1 MTRPV
6 ATGVDAGVAAHGGVR
21 ASSST
26 LHPSDPVL
34 RGRNELP
41 PCRLRGPGA
50 GRSVSA
56 AAVLAFAL
64 TLAAATTPAQ
74 AQPALE
80 PVEPPRMD
88 HYEGSVRGQLARA
101 QNDLDRLLN
110 EPQPDQGR
118 LADAFGRLGQLYL
131 LYDFMAPS
139 AAALRNA
146 QALAPDDPRWSYY
159 LAINYRYEGALE
171 ESVAAL
177 DRVVALV
184 PNDLAA
190 LTHRAD
196 IRLELGLTEE
206 AEADYRLVL
215 ERDPASSAARLGLGR
230 IDFDRRD
237 YESALDRFEQALQ
250 GQPPGSVVHHHLGLA
265 LRRLG
270 RREEAARQL
279 ELNDHLS
286 VVFPDPLFIELQ
298 RLNVSREAHIKRGSA
313 AMRQGNPRAA
323 LTAFLDALEA
333 MPDDPLTIF
342 NVGMALIELGE
353 KEQAEARLRQSIAI
367 NDNYRD
373 PQYNLA
379 LILAERGDLAGA
391 ERHFRRAG
399 EIDPEDVEARVR
411 HADILT
417 RLQRTDEAVELLE
430 GVLAADAASPLARL
444 ALGAAHQQAGS
455 DDAAREA
462 LTKVLEAAP
471 GAPAERAEAHYR
483 LAVLAEATGAS
494 QPGAPGSA
502 GVSPGSTPPAPEG
515 GTRPEAG
522 ADPIEHLRQAIELDP
537 DFAEAHA
544 LLGRALA
551 RQERYVEGARHLARA
566 LRHDPAIADW
576 HRDRAMSL
584 ILGKRYAAARTGLTA
599 GRLALARLVNDPGK
613 DASGKDAIDHLD
625 TLLARLLAASPD
637 PSVRNGAE
645 ALAIA
650 RRLMAERPSIQ
661 HAETVAM
668 ALAEVGEFEQAAAL
682 QQQALDEMERRGG
695 APTAGQKERLRA
707 YLNDQPAREPWFS
720 P

>member
-1 MTRPV
+1 
-6 ATGVDAGVAAHGGVR
+6 
-21 ASSST
+21 
-26 LHPSDPVL
+26 
-34 RGRNELP
+34 
-41 PCRLRGPGA
+41 
-50 GRSVSA
+50 
-56 AAVLAFAL
+56 
-64 TLAAATTPAQ
+64 
-74 AQPALE
+74 
-80 PVEPPRMD
+80 MD
-88 HYEGSVRGQLARA
+88 HYEGSVRTQLAQA
-101 QNDLDRLLN
+101 QSELDGLLN
-110 EPQPDQGR
+110 EPQADRDR
-118 LADAFGRLGQLYL
+118 LAGAFGRLGQLYL
-131 LYDFMAPS
+131 LYDFMPPS

-196 IRLELGLTEE
+196 IRLELGLMEE
-206 AEADYRLVL
+206 AEGDYRLVL

-237 YESALDRFEQALQ
+237 YQSAVGRFEQALR

-286 VVFPDPLFIELQ
+286 VVFPDPLFTELQ

-417 RLQRTDEAVELLE
+417 RLQRTDEAVDLLE
-430 GVLAADAASPLARL
+430 GVLEADAASPLARL
-444 ALGAAHQQAGS
+444 ALGAAHQKAGAV
-455 DDAAREA
+455 DAARVA
-462 LTKVLEAAP
+462 LAKVLEAAP

-483 LAVLAEATGAS
+483 LAVLTEANGA
-494 QPGAPGSA
+494 AA
-502 GVSPGSTPPAPEG
+502 DV
-515 GTRPEAG
+515 
-522 ADPIEHLRQAIELDP
+522 DPIKHLRQAIELDP

-551 RQERYVEGARHLARA
+551 RQELYVEGARHLARA
-566 LRHDPAIADW
+566 LRHDPANADW

-599 GRLALARLVNDPGK
+599 GRQALARLENDSGN
-613 DASGKDAIDHLD
+613 DASGEDAIDHLD

-650 RRLMAERPSIQ
+650 RRLMSERPSIQ

-668 ALAEVGEFEQAAAL
+668 ALAEVGEFAQAAAL

-695 APTAGQKERLRA
+695 APTAGQKDRLRA

>member
-1 MTRPV
+1 MIR
-6 ATGVDAGVAAHGGVR
+6 
-21 ASSST
+21 
-26 LHPSDPVL
+26 
-34 RGRNELP
+34 
-41 PCRLRGPGA
+41 PGA
-50 GRSVSA
+50 HRVSA
-56 AAVLAFAL
+56 LPLTLAL
-64 TLAAATTPAQ
+64 TLATLPAQ
-74 AQPALE
+74 AQTALE

-88 HYEGSVRGQLARA
+88 HYEGSVRSQLARA
-101 QNDLDRLLN
+101 QSELDGLLHEPRPDQDRLG
-110 EPQPDQGR
+110 E
-118 LADAFGRLGQLYL
+118 AFGRLGQLYL

-206 AEADYRLVL
+206 AEVDYRLVL

-237 YESALDRFEQALQ
+237 YESALEGFEQALR
-250 GQPPGSVVHHHLGLA
+250 GQPPGSVVHHHLGLT

-270 RREEAARQL
+270 RREEAAKQL

-286 VVFPDPLFIELQ
+286 VVFPDPLFTELQ

-323 LTAFLDALEA
+323 LAAFLDALEA

-353 KEQAEARLRQSIAI
+353 KEEAEARLRQSIAI

-379 LILAERGDLAGA
+379 LILAERGDLEGA
-391 ERHFRRAG
+391 ERHFRRAA
-399 EIDPEDVEARVR
+399 EIDHEDIEARVR
-411 HADILT
+411 HADALT
-417 RLQRTDEAVELLE
+417 RLQRSDEAIELLE
-430 GVLAADAASPLARL
+430 GVLAADAASPLAQL
-444 ALGAAHQQAGS
+444 ALGAAHQRAGS
-455 DDAAREA
+455 DSAARIA
-462 LTKVLEAAP
+462 LSKVLDAAP
-471 GAPAERAEAHYR
+471 GASAERAEAHYR
-483 LAVLAEATGAS
+483 LAVLAEANGAA
-494 QPGAPGSA
+494 QPGAPGNA
-502 GVSPGSTPPAPEG
+502 GVSPGSATPALKDANRPPA
-515 GTRPEAG
+515 
-522 ADPIEHLRQAIELDP
+522 DSDQIEHLRQAIELDP

-544 LLGRALA
+544 LLGRMLA
-551 RQERYVEGARHLARA
+551 RQEHYVDGARHLARA
-566 LRHDPAIADW
+566 LRHDPANADW

-584 ILGKRYAAARTGLTA
+584 ILGKRYAAARTGLLA
-599 GRLALARLVNDPGK
+599 GRQALARLEGDSAR
-613 DASGKDAIDHLD
+613 DAVDHLD
-625 TLLARLLAASPD
+625 TLRARLLAASPD

-645 ALAIA
+645 ALDIA
-650 RRLMAERPSIQ
+650 QRLMADRPSIQ

-668 ALAEVGEFEQAAAL
+668 ALAEVGEFKQAAAL
-682 QQQALDEMERRGG
+682 QQQALDEVERRGG

-707 YLNDQPAREPWFS
+707 YLNDEPTREPWFS

>member
-1 MTRPV
+1 MIRPS
-6 ATGVDAGVAAHGGVR
+6 ADR
-21 ASSST
+21 
-26 LHPSDPVL
+26 
-34 RGRNELP
+34 
-41 PCRLRGPGA
+41 
-50 GRSVSA
+50 VSA
-56 AAVLAFAL
+56 LPLTLAL
-64 TLAAATTPAQ
+64 TLATLPAQ
-74 AQPALE
+74 AQTALE

-88 HYEGSVRGQLARA
+88 HYEGSVRDQLVQA
-101 QNDLDRLLN
+101 QSDLERLLN
-110 EPQPDQGR
+110 EPQPDQRR
-118 LADAFGRLGQLYL
+118 LAGAFGHLGQLYL

-146 QALAPDDPRWSYY
+146 QALAPDNPRWSYY

-196 IRLELGLTEE
+196 IRLELGLTDA
-206 AEADYRLVL
+206 AEADYRLIL

-230 IDFDRRD
+230 IDFSRRD
-237 YESALDRFEQALQ
+237 YKSALERFERALR
-250 GQPPGSVVHHHLGLA
+250 GQPPGSAVHHHLGLT

-286 VVFPDPLFIELQ
+286 VVFPDPLFTELQ

-313 AMRQGNPRAA
+313 AMRQGNPRVA

-353 KEQAEARLRQSIAI
+353 KEQAEARLRESIAI

-379 LILAERGDLAGA
+379 LILAERGDLQGA
-391 ERHFRRAG
+391 ERHFRRAA
-399 EIDPEDVEARVR
+399 EIDPEDIEARVR
-411 HADILT
+411 HADALT
-417 RLQRTDEAVELLE
+417 RLQRTDEAVKVLE
-430 GVLAADAASPLARL
+430 GVLAADAASPLAQL
-444 ALGAAHQQAGS
+444 ALGAAHQRAGS
-455 DDAAREA
+455 DSAARIA
-462 LTKVLEAAP
+462 LRKVLDAAP

-483 LAVLAEATGAS
+483 LAVLAEANGAV
-494 QPGAPGSA
+494 QPGALANA
-502 GVSPGSTPPAPEG
+502 GVAPGAATLALDDAN
-515 GTRPEAG
+515 RPQADS
-522 ADPIEHLRQAIELDP
+522 DPIEHLQQAIELDP

-544 LLGRALA
+544 LLGRTLA
-551 RQERYVEGARHLARA
+551 RQERYVDGARHLARA
-566 LRHDPAIADW
+566 LRHDPANADW

-584 ILGKRYAAARTGLTA
+584 ILGKRYAAARTGLLA
-599 GRLALARLVNDPGK
+599 GRQALARLEGDSARAAV
-613 DASGKDAIDHLD
+613 DHLD
-625 TLLARLLAASPD
+625 TLRARLLAASPD

-650 RRLMAERPSIQ
+650 QRLMADRPSIQ

-668 ALAEVGEFEQAAAL
+668 ALAEVGEFKRAATL
-682 QQQALDEMERRGG
+682 QQQALDEVERRGG
-695 APTAGQKERLRA
+695 VPTAGQRQRLRA
-707 YLNDQPAREPWFS
+707 YLNDEPVREPWFS

>member
-6 ATGVDAGVAAHGGVR
+6 ATGVGAGAATHGGVR
-21 ASSST
+21 ASS
-26 LHPSDPVL
+26 LPAHPSDPGL
-34 RGRNELP
+34 GCQNELP

-56 AAVLAFAL
+56 AAVLAFVL
-64 TLAAATTPAQ
+64 TLAAATTPAR
-74 AQPALE
+74 AQTGLE

-88 HYEGSVRGQLARA
+88 HYEGSVRSQLAQA
-101 QNDLDRLLN
+101 QSELDGLLN
-110 EPQPDQGR
+110 EPQPDRHR
-118 LADAFGRLGQLYL
+118 LAGAFGRLGQLYL

-177 DRVVALV
+177 DRVVAFV

-196 IRLELGLTEE
+196 IRLELGLMEE

-237 YESALDRFEQALQ
+237 YQSAVERFEQALR

-417 RLQRTDEAVELLE
+417 RLQRTGEAVELLE
-430 GVLAADAASPLARL
+430 GVLEADAASPLARL
-444 ALGAAHQQAGS
+444 ALGAAHQKAGAV
-455 DDAAREA
+455 DAAREA
-462 LTKVLEAAP
+462 LAKVLEAAP

-483 LAVLAEATGAS
+483 LAVLAEANG
-494 QPGAPGSA
+494 
-502 GVSPGSTPPAPEG
+502 
-515 GTRPEAG
+515 
-522 ADPIEHLRQAIELDP
+522 DPIEHLRQAIELDP

-551 RQERYVEGARHLARA
+551 RRELYVEGARHLARA
-566 LRHDPAIADW
+566 LRHDPANADW

-599 GRLALARLVNDPGK
+599 GRQALARLENESGN
-613 DASGKDAIDHLD
+613 DASGEDAIDHLD

-650 RRLMAERPSIQ
+650 RRLMSERPSIQ

-668 ALAEVGEFEQAAAL
+668 ALAEVGEFEQAATL

-707 YLNDQPAREPWFS
+707 YLNDEPAREPWFS

>member
-1 MTRPV
+1 
-6 ATGVDAGVAAHGGVR
+6 
-21 ASSST
+21 
-26 LHPSDPVL
+26 
-34 RGRNELP
+34 
-41 PCRLRGPGA
+41 
-50 GRSVSA
+50 
-56 AAVLAFAL
+56 
-64 TLAAATTPAQ
+64 
-74 AQPALE
+74 
-80 PVEPPRMD
+80 MD

-101 QNDLDRLLN
+101 QTDLDRLLN
-110 EPQPDQGR
+110 EPQPDRGR
-118 LADAFGRLGQLYL
+118 LAETFGRLGQLYL

-196 IRLELGLTEE
+196 IRLELGLMEE

-237 YESALDRFEQALQ
+237 YESALERFEQALR

-270 RREEAARQL
+270 RREEAASQL

-286 VVFPDPLFIELQ
+286 VVFPDPLFTELQ

-313 AMRQGNPRAA
+313 AMRQGSPRVA

-342 NVGMALIELGE
+342 NVGMALIEIGE

-399 EIDPEDVEARVR
+399 EIDPEDLEARVR

-417 RLQRTDEAVELLE
+417 RMQRVDEAVELLE

-444 ALGAAHQQAGS
+444 ALGAAHQQAGAV
-455 DDAAREA
+455 DAAREA
-462 LTKVLEAAP
+462 LGKVLDAAP

-483 LAVLAEATGAS
+483 LAVLAEANG
-494 QPGAPGSA
+494 
-502 GVSPGSTPPAPEG
+502 
-515 GTRPEAG
+515 
-522 ADPIEHLRQAIELDP
+522 DLIEHLRQAIELDP

-551 RQERYVEGARHLARA
+551 RQELYVEGARHLARA
-566 LRHDPAIADW
+566 LRHDPANADW

-599 GRLALARLVNDPGK
+599 GRQALARLENASGK
-613 DASGKDAIDHLD
+613 DASRQDAIDHLD

-650 RRLMAERPSIQ
+650 RRLMSERPSIQ

-668 ALAEVGEFEQAAAL
+668 ALAEVGEFEQAAVL

-695 APTAGQKERLRA
+695 APTAGQRQRLRA

>member
-1 MTRPV
+1 MIR
-6 ATGVDAGVAAHGGVR
+6 
-21 ASSST
+21 
-26 LHPSDPVL
+26 
-34 RGRNELP
+34 
-41 PCRLRGPGA
+41 PGA
-50 GRSVSA
+50 DRVSA
-56 AAVLAFAL
+56 LAL
-64 TLAAATTPAQ
+64 TLALTLATLPAQ
-74 AQPALE
+74 AQTALE

-88 HYEGSVRGQLARA
+88 HYEGSVRSQLARA
-101 QNDLDRLLN
+101 QSELDGLLN
-110 EPQPDQGR
+110 EPRPDQDR
-118 LADAFGRLGQLYL
+118 LAEAFGRLGQLYL

-206 AEADYRLVL
+206 AEVDYRLVL

-237 YESALDRFEQALQ
+237 YESALEGFEQALR
-250 GQPPGSVVHHHLGLA
+250 GQPPGSVVHHHLGLT

-270 RREEAARQL
+270 RREEAAKQL

-286 VVFPDPLFIELQ
+286 VVFPDPLFTELQ

-323 LTAFLDALEA
+323 LAAFLDALEA

-353 KEQAEARLRQSIAI
+353 KEEAEARLRQSIAI

-379 LILAERGDLAGA
+379 LILAERGDLEGA
-391 ERHFRRAG
+391 ERHFRRAA
-399 EIDPEDVEARVR
+399 EIDHEDIEARVR
-411 HADILT
+411 HADALT
-417 RLQRTDEAVELLE
+417 RLQRSDEAIELLE
-430 GVLAADAASPLARL
+430 GVLAADAASPLAQL
-444 ALGAAHQQAGS
+444 ALGAAHQRAGS
-455 DDAAREA
+455 DSAARIA
-462 LTKVLEAAP
+462 LSKVLDAAP
-471 GAPAERAEAHYR
+471 GASAERAEAHYR
-483 LAVLAEATGAS
+483 LAVLAEANGAA
-494 QPGAPGSA
+494 QPGASGNA
-502 GVSPGSTPPAPEG
+502 GVSPGSATPALKDANRPPADS
-515 GTRPEAG
+515 
-522 ADPIEHLRQAIELDP
+522 DPIEHLRQAIELDP

-544 LLGRALA
+544 LLGRMLA
-551 RQERYVEGARHLARA
+551 RQERYVDGARHLARA
-566 LRHDPAIADW
+566 LRHDPANADW

-584 ILGKRYAAARTGLTA
+584 ILGKRYAAARTGLMA
-599 GRLALARLVNDPGK
+599 GRQALARLESDSAR
-613 DASGKDAIDHLD
+613 DAVDHLD
-625 TLLARLLAASPD
+625 TLRARLLAASPD

-645 ALAIA
+645 ALDIA
-650 RRLMAERPSIQ
+650 QRLMADRPSIQ

-668 ALAEVGEFEQAAAL
+668 ALAEVGEFKQAAAL
-682 QQQALDEMERRGG
+682 QQQALDEVERRGG

-707 YLNDQPAREPWFS
+707 YLNDEPAREPWFS

>member
-1 MTRPV
+1 MIRPS
-6 ATGVDAGVAAHGGVR
+6 ADR
-21 ASSST
+21 
-26 LHPSDPVL
+26 
-34 RGRNELP
+34 
-41 PCRLRGPGA
+41 
-50 GRSVSA
+50 VSA
-56 AAVLAFAL
+56 LPLTLAL
-64 TLAAATTPAQ
+64 TLATLPAQ
-74 AQPALE
+74 AQTALE

-88 HYEGSVRGQLARA
+88 HYEGSVRSQLVRA
-101 QNDLDRLLN
+101 QSVLDGLLN
-110 EPQPDQGR
+110 EPRPDQDR
-118 LADAFGRLGQLYL
+118 LAEAFGRLGQLYL

-206 AEADYRLVL
+206 AEVDYRLVL

-237 YESALDRFEQALQ
+237 YESALEGFEQALR
-250 GQPPGSVVHHHLGLA
+250 GQPPGSVVHHHLGLT

-270 RREEAARQL
+270 RREEAAKQL

-286 VVFPDPLFIELQ
+286 VVFPDPLFTELQ

-323 LTAFLDALEA
+323 LAAFFDALEA
-333 MPDDPLTIF
+333 LPDDPLTIF

-353 KEQAEARLRQSIAI
+353 KEEAEARLRQSIAI

-379 LILAERGDLAGA
+379 LILAERGDLEGA
-391 ERHFRRAG
+391 ERHFRRAA
-399 EIDPEDVEARVR
+399 EIDHEDIEARVR
-411 HADILT
+411 HADALT
-417 RLQRTDEAVELLE
+417 RLQRSDEAIELLE
-430 GVLAADAASPLARL
+430 GVLAADAASPLAQL
-444 ALGAAHQQAGS
+444 ALGAAHQRAGS
-455 DDAAREA
+455 DSTARIA
-462 LTKVLEAAP
+462 LRKVLDAAP

-483 LAVLAEATGAS
+483 LAVLAEANGAA
-494 QPGAPGSA
+494 QPGTPGNA
-502 GVSPGSTPPAPEG
+502 GVSPGSATPALKDAN
-515 GTRPEAG
+515 RPQADS
-522 ADPIEHLRQAIELDP
+522 DPIGHLRQAIELDP

-544 LLGRALA
+544 LLGRMLA

-566 LRHDPAIADW
+566 LRHDPANADW

-584 ILGKRYAAARTGLTA
+584 ILGKRYAAARTGLMA
-599 GRLALARLVNDPGK
+599 ARQALARLEG
-613 DASGKDAIDHLD
+613 DAARDAVDHLD
-625 TLLARLLAASPD
+625 TLRARLLAASPD

-645 ALAIA
+645 ALVIA
-650 RRLMAERPSIQ
+650 QRLMADRPSIR

-668 ALAEVGEFEQAAAL
+668 ALAEVGEFKQAAAL
-682 QQQALDEMERRGG
+682 QQQALDEVKRRGG
-695 APTAGQKERLRA
+695 APTAGQKERLRV
-707 YLNDQPAREPWFS
+707 YLNDEPAREPWFS

>member
-1 MTRPV
+1 MIRPV
-6 ATGVDAGVAAHGGVR
+6 AAGIGAGAATRGGVGAR
-21 ASSST
+21 SGIVTSSVSPEASNSPPHAS
-26 LHPSDPVL
+26 HP
-34 RGRNELP
+34 GT
-41 PCRLRGPGA
+41 GA

-56 AAVLAFAL
+56 AAVSVLALAL
-64 TLAAATTPAQ
+64 TLAAATLPAQ
-74 AQPALE
+74 AQTALE

-101 QNDLDRLLN
+101 QTDLDRLLN
-110 EPQPDQGR
+110 EPQPDRGR
-118 LADAFGRLGQLYL
+118 LAETFGRLGQLYL

-196 IRLELGLTEE
+196 IRLELGLMEA
-206 AEADYRLVL
+206 AEADYRLIL
-215 ERDPASSAARLGLGR
+215 ERDPANSAARLGLGR
-230 IDFDRRD
+230 IDFDRRE
-237 YESALDRFEQALQ
+237 YESAAERFEQALR

-286 VVFPDPLFIELQ
+286 VVFPDPLLAALQ
-298 RLNVSREAHIKRGSA
+298 RLNVSREAHFKRGSA

-323 LTAFLDALEA
+323 LAAFRDALAA
-333 MPDDPLTIF
+333 MPDDTLTIF

-353 KEQAEARLRQSIAI
+353 KEEAEARLRQAIAI
-367 NDNYRD
+367 DDNYRD

-399 EIDPEDVEARVR
+399 EIDPEDLEARVR

-417 RLQRTDEAVELLE
+417 RMQRVDEAVELLE
-430 GVLAADAASPLARL
+430 GVLEADAASPLARL

-462 LTKVLEAAP
+462 LTKVLDAAP

-483 LAVLAEATGAS
+483 LAVLAEADGA
-494 QPGAPGSA
+494 AA
-502 GVSPGSTPPAPEG
+502 D
-515 GTRPEAG
+515 
-522 ADPIEHLRQAIELDP
+522 ADPIEHLLQAIELDP

-566 LRHDPAIADW
+566 LRHDPANADW

-599 GRLALARLVNDPGK
+599 GRQALARLENASGK
-613 DASGKDAIDHLD
+613 DASRQDAIDHLD

-707 YLNDQPAREPWFS
+707 YLNDEPAREPWFS